1 MHAFDYLSVF
11 LSIVLGL
18 GMTQLLSA
26 VARWLELR
34 HQIKPYAPAAIWA
47 AFLMIVLIQT
57 WWSMF
62 GMRNI
67 VDWSF
72 LQFCVVLAQPVLLFP
87 ADGPGPARPAIRG
100 AGPRGVLSEHRTWF
114 FGLSWRLVASVSKD
128 VVLSGH
134 LPATPNLIF
143 HAVFFTGS
151 GVALVSRRP
160 AVQLVIA
167 IAAMALMLIYV
178 AALFAELACRGI
190 VLADTSRHRRVAL
203 T

>member
-1 MHAFDYLSVF
+1 
-11 LSIVLGL
+11 
-18 GMTQLLSA
+18 
-26 VARWLELR
+26 
-34 HQIKPYAPAAIWA
+34 
-47 AFLMIVLIQT
+47 
-57 WWSMF
+57 MF

-72 LQFCVVLAQPVLLFP
+72 LQFCVVLAQPVLLFLLT
-87 ADGPGPARPAIRG
+87 ALVLPGPQSEVRDLEAFF
-100 AGPRGVLSEHRTWF
+100 SEHRTWF
-114 FGLSWRLVASVSKD
+114 FGLIMALLVASVSKD

-178 AALFAELACRGI
+178 AALFAELA
-190 VLADTSRHRRVAL
+190 
-203 T
+203 